1 MELEVWAFELNDSV
15 QTSGWGRR
23 LETEFS
29 HVTNDSINHA

>member
-1 MELEVWAFELNDSV
+1 MGLEGWAFESNDSV
-15 QTSGWGRR
+15 QTLGWGRR